1 MYLSC
6 DTKKFHDNESTHI
19 LHNFWTCT
27 HRGKLPPIPLAAPLL
42 QRHYDVNVMIVNVFG
57 GKIALAMLSVPTA
70 TVIMDGIVVGRE
82 DIKHRP
88 VTPTLYK
95 YKLSPIDPCDC
106 IVL

>member
-1 MYLSC
+1 
-6 DTKKFHDNESTHI
+6 
-19 LHNFWTCT
+19 
-27 HRGKLPPIPLAAPLL
+27 
-42 QRHYDVNVMIVNVFG
+42 
-57 GKIALAMLSVPTA
+57 MLSVQTA